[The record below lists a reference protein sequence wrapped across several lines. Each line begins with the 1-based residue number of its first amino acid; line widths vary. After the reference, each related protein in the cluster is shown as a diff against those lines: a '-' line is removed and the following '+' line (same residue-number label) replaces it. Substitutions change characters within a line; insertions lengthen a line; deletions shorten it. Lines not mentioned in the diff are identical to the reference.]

1 MIVHLSQCWSEDTY
15 MQWSKVKAE
24 TQVKGA
30 WYLGSRLQ
38 LSKTWTSRKIGWLP
52 QWYSLI
58 SLFSP
63 FSMPIYIPWTDMHN
77 NYLK

>member
-15 MQWSKVKAE
+15 LQWSKVKAE

-38 LSKTWTSRKIGWLP
+38 FSKNGQVEK
-52 QWYSLI
+52 
-58 SLFSP
+58 
-63 FSMPIYIPWTDMHN
+63 
-77 NYLK
+77 